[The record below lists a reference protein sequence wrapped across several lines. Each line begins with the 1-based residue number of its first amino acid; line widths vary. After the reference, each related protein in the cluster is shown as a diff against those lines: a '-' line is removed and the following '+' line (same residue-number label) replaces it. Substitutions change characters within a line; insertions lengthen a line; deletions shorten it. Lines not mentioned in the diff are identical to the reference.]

1 MTAPNSV
8 VEPIDKSWKELETL
22 VESLGPHGLTLT
34 GADGWAVKD
43 HLVHLAA
50 WEHSLLALIE
60 GADRRSAMG
69 VSADADET
77 DSINAAVWSLHRSK
91 TPEQALAY
99 FRDTHALLMNRLG
112 TMSDADLQLSYN
124 HYQPNEPRDAS
135 DDRPVLDWVAGNTY
149 DHYAEHIDWINQLV
163 RDSSAAR

>member
-1 MTAPNSV
+1 MSAPNSV
-8 VEPIDKSWKELETL
+8 VEPIDKSWKELEAL
-22 VESLGPHGLTLT
+22 VESLGPNGLTLT

-60 GADRRSAMG
+60 GADRRSSMG
-69 VSADADET
+69 VSGDADET

-124 HYQPNEPRDAS
+124 HYQPNEPRDTS

-149 DHYAEHIDWINQLV
+149 DHYAEHIDWIKAIQH
-163 RDSSAAR
+163 